1 MSQNSCPTILF
12 DLDGTLIDSTTAILS
27 GFNGAFE
34 YFSLPNPKDEQ
45 ICSLIGYP
53 LEDIFAKL
61 NAPSEL
67 IPNLIDKYKEIYRLL
82 YLENTTLLPNVNLAI
97 QTAAKFADLGVVTT
111 KTSKYS
117 SNLLENLGILKYFK
131 ILIGRDD
138 VINPK
143 PNPEPIL
150 KALEILNKPK
160 QNAFMVGDTNL
171 DINCAKNAGI
181 SAVAVSCGYESK
193 ENLQKIVSIVKDDAL
208 QAVLH
213 IQNCVL

>member
-1 MSQNSCPTILF
+1 MLHKSRPTILF

-27 GFNGAFE
+27 GFHGAFE
-34 YFSLPNPKDEQ
+34 HFYLPNPKDEQ
-45 ICSLIGYP
+45 ICTLIGYP
-53 LEDIFAKL
+53 LDLIFAKL
-61 NAPSEL
+61 NAPNEL
-67 IPNLIDKYKEIYRLL
+67 IPNLIDKYKEIYRSL
-82 YLENTTLLPNVNLAI
+82 YLENTTLLPNAMLAI
-97 QTAAKFADLGVVTT
+97 QNAAKFADIGVVTT

-117 SNLLENLGILKYFK
+117 SNLLENLGVLKYFNV
-131 ILIGRDD
+131 LIGRDD
-138 VINPK
+138 VTNPK